1 MKNLKILSALFLV
14 ALLAFSACKK
24 DDDPPLA
31 VEISSLAISDS
42 NTVITVTFNQGVY
55 GNAEKTASLDAN
67 SFKLVIYSTNQV
79 TASYQANH
87 TAGEATA
94 EIEITWNDDL
104 AGDEE
109 IEVIA
114 LANKVFGEEGNALEA
129 DFGKKIEVNAP

>member
-1 MKNLKILSALFLV
+1 MFLA

-55 GNAEKTASLDAN
+55 GNAEKTADLDAT

-79 TASYQANH
+79 TASYQADH

-94 EIEITWNDDL
+94 VIEITYEDELTGEEEIEI
-104 AGDEE
+104 
-109 IEVIA
+109 IA
-114 LANKVFGEEGNALEA
+114 LANKVFGTAGNALGA
-129 DFGKKIEVNAP
+129 DFGKKIDVNNP